1 MGTLAGKVALVTGGS
16 SGIGLASAEELIREG
31 AFVYITGRKKA
42 ELDAAANRLGEQC
55 VSIQADISKMEDI
68 DRIYK
73 KIAGDGKALDVLFAN
88 AGGGSFAP
96 LGSITEEQYDATFA
110 TNVKG
115 TLFTVQKSLPHLND
129 GSSIILNASIASVK
143 GIPGLSVYSAAKG
156 ALRSF
161 CACLDDGPPGTQNPR
176 KCHQPRPHR
185 HTGISCRSRLHT
197 GGSAAIRRDSGQRCT
212 GRPNWRGLG
221 DCPCCCLFG
230 WQGFRIYQRD
240 RTVCRWRR
248 DPELDELQ

>member
-1 MGTLAGKVALVTGGS
+1 MGPLGNKAGLTKSRDRLITSRDRIQDLKVRSSYEKYSVALVAGCS
-16 SGIGLASAEELIREG
+16 SGNGLASAEELIREG

-42 ELDAAANRLGEQC
+42 ELDAAANRLGERC

-96 LGSITEEQYDATFA
+96 LGSITEEQYDATFT

-115 TLFTVQKSLPHLND
+115 TLFTVQKSLSHLND

-143 GIPGLSVYSAAKG
+143 GIPGLSVYSAAKA

-161 CACLDDGPPGTQNPR
+161 AR
-176 KCHQPRPHR
+176 V
-185 HTGISCRSRLHT
+185 
-197 GGSAAIRRDSGQRCT
+197 
-212 GRPNWRGLG
+212 WMM
-221 DCPCCCLFG
+221 
-230 WQGFRIYQRD
+230 
-240 RTVCRWRR
+240 
-248 DPELDELQ
+248 

>member
-42 ELDAAANRLGEQC
+42 ELDAAANRLGERGG
-55 VSIQADISKMEDI
+55 SIQADISKMEDI
-68 DRIYK
+68 DRTYK

-96 LGSITEEQYDATFA
+96 LGSITEEQYDATFT

-129 GSSIILNASIASVK
+129 GSSIILNASIASMK
-143 GIPGLSVYSAAKG
+143 GIPGLSVYSAAKA

-161 CACLDDGPPGTQNPR
+161 PR
-176 KCHQPRPHR
+176 VWMMDLRERRIRVNVISPRP
-185 HTGISCRSRLHT
+185 TGISCRSRLHT

-221 DCPCCCLFG
+221 DCPGCCLFG
-230 WQGFRIYQRD
+230 WEGFSIYQRD

>member
-1 MGTLAGKVALVTGGS
+1 MRTLAGKMALVTGGS
-16 SGIGLASAEELIREG
+16 SGIGLASAEDLIREG

-42 ELDAAANRLGEQC
+42 ELDAAANRLGERC

-96 LGSITEEQYDATFA
+96 LGSITEEQYDATFK

-143 GIPGLSVYSAAKG
+143 GIPGLSVYSAAKA
-156 ALRSF
+156 ALRS
-161 CACLDDGPPGTQNPR
+161 LG
-176 KCHQPRPHR
+176 
-185 HTGISCRSRLHT
+185 
-197 GGSAAIRRDSGQRCT
+197 RDSGERCT

-230 WQGFRIYQRD
+230 WQGFSIYQRD
-240 RTVCRWRR
+240 RTICRWRR

>member
-42 ELDAAANRLGEQC
+42 ELDAAANRLGERC

-96 LGSITEEQYDATFA
+96 LWSIPEKHFNPTFP
-110 TNVKG
+110 TNVNTT
-115 TLFTVQKSLPHLND
+115 TLPIH
-129 GSSIILNASIASVK
+129 
-143 GIPGLSVYSAAKG
+143 
-156 ALRSF
+156 
-161 CACLDDGPPGTQNPR
+161 
-176 KCHQPRPHR
+176 
-185 HTGISCRSRLHT
+185 
-197 GGSAAIRRDSGQRCT
+197 
-212 GRPNWRGLG
+212 
-221 DCPCCCLFG
+221 
-230 WQGFRIYQRD
+230 
-240 RTVCRWRR
+240 
-248 DPELDELQ
+248 

>member
-16 SGIGLASAEELIREG
+16 GGIGLASAEELIREG
-31 AFVYITGRKKA
+31 AFVYITGRKKT
-42 ELDAAANRLGEQC
+42 ELDAAANRLGDRC
-55 VSIQADISKMEDI
+55 VSIQADISRMEDI

-73 KIAGDGKALDVLFAN
+73 KIAGDGKTLDVLFAN

-96 LGSITEEQYDATFA
+96 LGSITEEQYDATFT

-143 GIPGLSVYSAAKG
+143 GIPGLSVYSAAKA

-161 CACLDDGPPGTQNPR
+161 ARVWMMDLRERRIRVNVISPGPIDTPGFRAAAGSTPEDRQRFVKAQASGVPAGRIGEAWEIARAVVFLSGKDSAFINGIELFVDGGVTQN
-176 KCHQPRPHR
+176 
-185 HTGISCRSRLHT
+185 
-197 GGSAAIRRDSGQRCT
+197 
-212 GRPNWRGLG
+212 
-221 DCPCCCLFG
+221 
-230 WQGFRIYQRD
+230 
-240 RTVCRWRR
+240 
-248 DPELDELQ
+248 

>member
-42 ELDAAANRLGEQC
+42 ELDAAANRLGERC

-96 LGSITEEQYDATFA
+96 LGSITEEQYDATFT

-143 GIPGLSVYSAAKG
+143 GIPGLSVYSAAKA

-161 CACLDDGPPGTQNPR
+161 ARVWMMDLRERRIRVNVISPAPPTHRDFVLQ
-176 KCHQPRPHR
+176 QAPHR
-185 HTGISCRSRLHT
+185 RICSDSSRLRPAVYRQAELERPGRLPVLLSFWLAKVQHLST
-197 GGSAAIRRDSGQRCT
+197 G
-212 GRPNWRGLG
+212 
-221 DCPCCCLFG
+221 
-230 WQGFRIYQRD
+230 
-240 RTVCRWRR
+240 
-248 DPELDELQ
+248 

>member
-16 SGIGLASAEELIREG
+16 SGIGLASAEELTREG

-42 ELDAAANRLGEQC
+42 ELDAAANRLGERC

-96 LGSITEEQYDATFA
+96 LGSITEEQYDPTFK

-115 TLFTVQKSLPHLND
+115 TLFTVQKPPPPPND
-129 GSSIILNASIASVK
+129 GGPITRKPPIASVK
-143 GIPGLSVYSAAKG
+143 AIPGWAVYSAAKV

-161 CACLDDGPPGTQNPR
+161 
-176 KCHQPRPHR
+176 
-185 HTGISCRSRLHT
+185 
-197 GGSAAIRRDSGQRCT
+197 GG
-212 GRPNWRGLG
+212 
-221 DCPCCCLFG
+221 
-230 WQGFRIYQRD
+230 
-240 RTVCRWRR
+240 V
-248 DPELDELQ
+248 

>member
-42 ELDAAANRLGEQC
+42 ELDAAANRLGERC
-55 VSIQADISKMEDI
+55 VSIQADISKMEDSE
-68 DRIYK
+68 RIYK

-96 LGSITEEQYDATFA
+96 LGSITEEQYDATFT

-129 GSSIILNASIASVK
+129 GSSIILNASLPSLK
-143 GIPGLSVYSAAKG
+143 PL
-156 ALRSF
+156 
-161 CACLDDGPPGTQNPR
+161 PPFTPYTPP
-176 KCHQPRPHR
+176 KPP
-185 HTGISCRSRLHT
+185 L
-197 GGSAAIRRDSGQRCT
+197 
-212 GRPNWRGLG
+212 P
-221 DCPCCCLFG
+221 P
-230 WQGFRIYQRD
+230 
-240 RTVCRWRR
+240 
-248 DPELDELQ
+248 

>member
-42 ELDAAANRLGEQC
+42 ELDAAANRLGERC
-55 VSIQADISKMEDI
+55 ASIQADISEMEDI

-73 KIAGDGKALDVLFAN
+73 KIAGDGKTLDVLFAN

-96 LGSITEEQYDATFA
+96 LGSITEEQYDKTFT

-143 GIPGLSVYSAAKG
+143 GIPGLSVYSAAKA

-161 CACLDDGPPGTQNPR
+161 ARVWMMDLRERRIRVNVISPGPTDTPGFRAAAGSTPEDLQRFVETQASGVPAGRIGEAWEIARAVVFLAGKDSAFINGIELFVDGGVTQN
-176 KCHQPRPHR
+176 
-185 HTGISCRSRLHT
+185 
-197 GGSAAIRRDSGQRCT
+197 
-212 GRPNWRGLG
+212 
-221 DCPCCCLFG
+221 
-230 WQGFRIYQRD
+230 
-240 RTVCRWRR
+240 
-248 DPELDELQ
+248 

>member
-16 SGIGLASAEELIREG
+16 SGIGLASAEEVIREG

-42 ELDAAANRLGEQC
+42 ELDAVANRLGERC

-73 KIAGDGKALDVLFAN
+73 KIADDGKALDVLFAN

-96 LGSITEEQYDATFA
+96 LGSITEEQYEATFA

-143 GIPGLSVYSAAKG
+143 GIPGLSVYSAAKA

-161 CACLDDGPPGTQNPR
+161 ARVWMMDLRERSICSD
-176 KCHQPRPHR
+176 
-185 HTGISCRSRLHT
+185 SSRLRPAVYRQAELERPGRLPVLLSFWLARVQHLST
-197 GGSAAIRRDSGQRCT
+197 G
-212 GRPNWRGLG
+212 
-221 DCPCCCLFG
+221 
-230 WQGFRIYQRD
+230 
-240 RTVCRWRR
+240 
-248 DPELDELQ
+248 

>member
-42 ELDAAANRLGEQC
+42 ELDAAANRLGERC

-96 LGSITEEQYDATFA
+96 LGSVTEEQYDATFT

-129 GSSIILNASIASVK
+129 GSSIILNASIAAVK
-143 GIPGLSVYSAAKG
+143 GIPGLSVYSAAKA

-161 CACLDDGPPGTQNPR
+161 ARVWMMDLRERRIRVNVISPGPIDTPGFR
-176 KCHQPRPHR
+176 AAA
-185 HTGISCRSRLHT
+185 GST

-221 DCPCCCLFG
+221 DRPCCCLFG
-230 WQGFRIYQRD
+230 WQGFSIYQRD

-248 DPELDELQ
+248 GPELDELQ